1 LADKLITYLIDIN
14 WQIQNIALA
23 SIVVL
28 MVCLLHF
35 MIFYLYRKG
44 RIEKKR
50 NKWRMISDMLISK
63 AIFFEDQRDE
73 IEDEILASVTA
84 AAKKLTHNRHFRIFI
99 AEELMSAKKNI
110 SGGSSE
116 SLKDFYLQLGLE
128 QYALRNLG
136 SRKWY
141 VKAKAIQELTTMH
154 VGEFV
159 DQLNAYTND
168 KNDHVRMEAQAAM
181 VQFNGFDGLNFLDA
195 ITYPIS
201 NWQQIKLLQLLSQQP
216 PSNIDI
222 SRWFSSANSSV
233 VIFALKLARNYHRFE
248 LHDAIVTCLDNE
260 NSQVRLEAIHC
271 LNEIYNDET
280 SNHFI
285 TRFLREDIKH
295 QLAMTKVMQTVGSE
309 KDQLFL
315 LDLLAHDN
323 DELKLHAARALAN
336 TSSEGL
342 GSLEE
347 YSKKSDQAISQI
359 LMHIKGEKAA

>member
-1 LADKLITYLIDIN
+1 
-14 WQIQNIALA
+14 
-23 SIVVL
+23 
-28 MVCLLHF
+28 
-35 MIFYLYRKG
+35 
-44 RIEKKR
+44 
-50 NKWRMISDMLISK
+50 
-63 AIFFEDQRDE
+63 
-73 IEDEILASVTA
+73 
-84 AAKKLTHNRHFRIFI
+84 
-99 AEELMSAKKNI
+99 
-110 SGGSSE
+110 
-116 SLKDFYLQLGLE
+116 
-128 QYALRNLG
+128 
-136 SRKWY
+136 
-141 VKAKAIQELTTMH
+141 
-154 VGEFV
+154 
-159 DQLNAYTND
+159 
-168 KNDHVRMEAQAAM
+168 MEAQAAM